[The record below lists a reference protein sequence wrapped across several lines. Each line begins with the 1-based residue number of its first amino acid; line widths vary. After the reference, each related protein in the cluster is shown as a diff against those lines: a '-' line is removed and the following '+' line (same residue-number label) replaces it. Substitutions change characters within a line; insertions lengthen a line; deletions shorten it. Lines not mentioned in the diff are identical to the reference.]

1 MASRNDTGGSA
12 VSGEDL
18 DHAHYPDGG
27 SDHEAVEVEDVG
39 SEASKSGGAW
49 TVASGTG
56 SPDELMLLESDCA
69 PPSREDSVWSGG
81 SRRGRSGGG
90 SRVSYDSSDNQEGLG
105 FRSRDDGAC
114 SYANNRT
121 GNLSSRQSTSS
132 ELRLQMDRMQ
142 KADEERKM
150 AARKKRDEEV
160 ALLRRKMEEV
170 RRRKG
175 IELVPGSRDSRGV
188 IRAFLTE
195 EEKMAMESQQKDL
208 ARESVE
214 MISQIKSKHGIPKD
228 KESSPDVVVMA
239 TEFYSSKEM
248 PNELLPDH
256 IRLNL
261 TTEEIRDLK
270 LVFDMFDVKG
280 RGYIISYDLRRAAGM
295 LGFTAKKHVFKEM
308 IDELSTDQKGKVTF
322 INFLEFIIK
331 SQGEGP
337 DPYEEIIQC
346 FHLLDVSGKGFLTFS
361 DLREAADHT
370 QVRLSN
376 RAVREMLQEAD
387 VTGDGKITPDEF
399 VHIMLQTNTFRLTNK
414 GRTRLK

>member
-1 MASRNDTGGSA
+1 MELGYWQAEPEVPTSCCFWRAIAQSLPAKTAILVWRVGKDEVGPGRMSVVTTKRLSRCLRLKTMQVHTLTIGQENATRA
-12 VSGEDL
+12 V
-18 DHAHYPDGG
+18 A
-27 SDHEAVEVEDVG
+27 
-39 SEASKSGGAW
+39 
-49 TVASGTG
+49 G
-56 SPDELMLLESDCA
+56 SPLLLSCVFTL
-69 PPSREDSVWSGG
+69 PGCRVQTREK
-81 SRRGRSGGG
+81 RRQR
-90 SRVSYDSSDNQEGLG
+90 R
-105 FRSRDDGAC
+105 
-114 SYANNRT
+114 
-121 GNLSSRQSTSS
+121 
-132 ELRLQMDRMQ
+132 
-142 KADEERKM
+142 
-150 AARKKRDEEV
+150 KRDKEV
-160 ALLRRKMEEV
+160 ALLRRKMEDD

-175 IELVPGSRDSRGV
+175 FELVPGSRERRGV

-208 ARESVE
+208 ARESEE
-214 MISQIKSKHGIPKD
+214 MISKIKSKHGIPKD
-228 KESSPDVVVMA
+228 KDSSPKVVDMA
-239 TEFYSSKEM
+239 REFYSSKEL

-280 RGYIISYDLRRAAGM
+280 RGFIISYDLKKAAGM

-308 IDELSTDQKGKVTF
+308 IDELSSDHKGKVTF

-346 FHLLDVSGKGFLTFS
+346 FRLLDVAGKGFLTFT
-361 DLREAADHT
+361 DLREASDHA

-376 RAVREMLQEAD
+376 KALREMLQEAD
-387 VTGDGKITPDEF
+387 VTGDGRITSDEF